1 MRLLSLFLLLASCG
15 LNLHAADKAATPEA
29 LVAELYKAEKN
40 QASPFFQ
47 DKNRALVD
55 HYFTQELGDLL
66 WKDTVASKAKGEVG
80 AIDGDPLYD
89 AQDMEIKNFVIHPA
103 KTEDGKTTVL
113 VTFVNFEE
121 KKRITF
127 HCVQQGG
134 AWKISDI
141 QYSGYALLKLLKDS
155 VAK

>member
-1 MRLLSLFLLLASCG
+1 MRFLTLLLLFVSCG
-15 LNLHAADKAATPEA
+15 LNLHAADKAATPNA
-29 LVAELYKAEKN
+29 LVAELYKSEKKK
-40 QASPFFQ
+40 ASPFFQ

-55 HYFTQELGDLL
+55 YYFTRELGDLL
-66 WKDTVASKAKGEVG
+66 WKDTIDSKGEVG

-89 AQDMEIKNFVIHPA
+89 AQDMEIKEFVIHPA
-103 KTEDGKTTVL
+103 KTEEGKTTVL

-141 QYSGYALLKLLKDS
+141 QYSDYALLKLLKDS
-155 VAK
+155 VVK

>member
-1 MRLLSLFLLLASCG
+1 MRFLSVFLLLGCLG
-15 LNLHAADKAATPEA
+15 LNLHAAAPEA
-29 LVAELYKAEKN
+29 LVAELYKSEKKD
-40 QASPFFQ
+40 ASPFFQ
-47 DKNRALVD
+47 SKKRALVD
-55 HYFTQELGDLL
+55 HYFTKELSDLI
-66 WKDTVASKAKGEVG
+66 WKDAIDSKGEVG
-80 AIDGDPLYD
+80 ALGADPLYD
-89 AQDMEIKNFVIHPA
+89 AQDMEITKFVIHPA

-121 KKRITF
+121 KQRITY

-141 QYSGYALLKLLKDS
+141 QYAKYTLLGLLKDS

>member
-1 MRLLSLFLLLASCG
+1 MRFLTLLLLFVSCG
-15 LNLHAADKAATPEA
+15 LTLHAADKAATPDA
-29 LVAELYKAEKN
+29 LVAELYKSEKKK
-40 QASPFFQ
+40 ASPFFQ

-55 HYFTQELGDLL
+55 HYFTKELSDLI
-66 WKDTVASKAKGEVG
+66 WKDAIDSKGEVG
-80 AIDGDPLYD
+80 ALGADPLYD
-89 AQDMEIKNFVIHPA
+89 AQDTEIKEFVIHPA
-103 KTEDGKTTVL
+103 KTEDGKATVL

-121 KKRITF
+121 KQRITY

-141 QYSGYALLKLLKDS
+141 QYAEYTLLKLFKDN

>member
-1 MRLLSLFLLLASCG
+1 MRLLTLLLLFVSCG
-15 LNLHAADKAATPEA
+15 LTLQGADKAATPDA
-29 LVAELYKAEKN
+29 LVAELYKAEKKK
-40 QASPFFQ
+40 ASPFFQ

-55 HYFTQELGDLL
+55 HYFTKELGDLL
-66 WKDTVASKAKGEVG
+66 WKDTIDSKGEVG
-80 AIDGDPLYD
+80 ALDGDPIYD

-103 KTEDGKTTVL
+103 KTEDGKATVL

-134 AWKISDI
+134 VWKIGDI
-141 QYSGYALLKLLKDS
+141 QYADYALLKLLKDS
-155 VAK
+155 VGK

>member
-1 MRLLSLFLLLASCG
+1 MRLLSLLLLFVSCS
-15 LNLHAADKAATPEA
+15 LTLHAAEKAATPDS
-29 LVAELYKAEKN
+29 LVAELYKSEKKK
-40 QASPFFQ
+40 ASPFFQ

-55 HYFTQELGDLL
+55 HYFTKELADLI
-66 WKDTVASKAKGEVG
+66 WKDAIDSKGEVG

-89 AQDMEIKNFVIHPA
+89 AQDMEIKDFVIHPA
-103 KTEDGKTTVL
+103 KTEEGKTTVL
-113 VTFVNFEE
+113 VTFVNFKE
-121 KKRITF
+121 KKSITF

-141 QYSGYALLKLLKDS
+141 QYADYALLKLLKDS

>member
-1 MRLLSLFLLLASCG
+1 MRFLTLLLLFVSCG
-15 LNLHAADKAATPEA
+15 LTLHAADKAVTPES
-29 LVAELYKAEKN
+29 LVAELYKSEKKK
-40 QASPFFQ
+40 ASPFFQ

-55 HYFTQELGDLL
+55 HYFTKELGDLL
-66 WKDTVASKAKGEVG
+66 WKDATDSKGEVG

-103 KTEDGKTTVL
+103 KAEEGKATVM
-113 VTFVNFEE
+113 VTFLNFEE

-127 HCVQQGG
+127 HCVQQDG

-141 QYSGYALLKLLKDS
+141 QYADYALLKLLKDS
-155 VAK
+155 VGK

>member
-1 MRLLSLFLLLASCG
+1 MRFLTLLLLFVSCG
-15 LNLHAADKAATPEA
+15 LNLHAADKAAAPDA
-29 LVAELYKAEKN
+29 LVAELYKSEEKM
-40 QASPFFQ
+40 ASPFFQ

-55 HYFTQELGDLL
+55 HYFTKELGDLI
-66 WKDTVASKAKGEVG
+66 WKDAIDSKGEVG
-80 AIDGDPLYD
+80 ALGADPLYD
-89 AQDMEIKNFVIHPA
+89 AQDTEIKEFVIHPA

-121 KKRITF
+121 KQRITY

-141 QYSGYALLKLLKDS
+141 QYAEYTLLKLFKDN

>member
-1 MRLLSLFLLLASCG
+1 MRLLTLLLLFVSCG
-15 LNLHAADKAATPEA
+15 LTLHAADKAATPDV
-29 LVAELYKAEKN
+29 LVAELYKSEKKK
-40 QASPFFQ
+40 ASPFFQ
-47 DKNRALVD
+47 DKDRALVD
-55 HYFTQELGDLL
+55 HYFTKELGDLL
-66 WKDTVASKAKGEVG
+66 WKDTIDSKGEVG
-80 AIDGDPLYD
+80 ALDGDPLFD

-103 KTEDGKTTVL
+103 KIEEGKATVL

-134 AWKISDI
+134 AWRISDI
-141 QYSGYALLKLLKDS
+141 QYADYALLKLLKDS

>member
-1 MRLLSLFLLLASCG
+1 MRLLTLLLLLVSCV
-15 LNLHAADKAATPEA
+15 LNLHAADKGGTPEA
-29 LVAELYKAEKN
+29 LVAELYKSEKKE
-40 QASPFFQ
+40 ASPFFQ

-55 HYFTQELGDLL
+55 HYFTKELGGLI
-66 WKDTVASKAKGEVG
+66 WKDTLDAKGEVG

-89 AQDMEIKNFVIHPA
+89 AQDTEIKEFVIHPA
-103 KTEDGKTTVL
+103 KTEEGKSTVL
-113 VTFVNFEE
+113 VTFVNFEK

-141 QYSGYALLKLLKDS
+141 QYSEGHTLLKLLKDN
-155 VAK
+155 VGK

>member
-1 MRLLSLFLLLASCG
+1 MRLLTLFLLFVSCG
-15 LNLHAADKAATPEA
+15 LTLHAADKAVPPDS
-29 LVAELYKAEKN
+29 LVAELYKAEKKK
-40 QASPFFQ
+40 ASPFFQ

-55 HYFTQELGDLL
+55 HYFTKELADLI
-66 WKDTVASKAKGEVG
+66 WKDTINSKGEVG

-89 AQDMEIKNFVIHPA
+89 AQDMEIKDFVIHPA
-103 KTEDGKTTVL
+103 KTEEGKATVL
-113 VTFVNFEE
+113 VTFVNFKE
-121 KKRITF
+121 KKSITF

-141 QYSGYALLKLLKDS
+141 QYADYALLKLLKDS

>member
-1 MRLLSLFLLLASCG
+1 MG
-15 LNLHAADKAATPEA
+15 LRN
-29 LVAELYKAEKN
+29 V
-40 QASPFFQ
+40 PFAIQ
-47 DKNRALVD
+47 
-55 HYFTQELGDLL
+55 
-66 WKDTVASKAKGEVG
+66 VG
-80 AIDGDPLYD
+80 ALDGDPLYD
-89 AQDMEIKNFVIHPA
+89 AQDMEIKNFLIHPA
-103 KTEDGKTTVL
+103 KTEEGKATVL

-141 QYSGYALLKLLKDS
+141 QYADYALLKLLKDS